1 MPNRANDTNAILPP
15 KAIKSAAQKRRSVV
29 LVIVVMVV
37 IALGLASQIARETV
51 TKPTPGSEQAQV
63 AIADNNF
70 SPAVLQ
76 VKVGTTVTWTNQ
88 EDVERWV
95 ASDPYPENTDTPGLN
110 AGQKMGKGDSYSYT
124 FEEAGTYTY
133 HDDLSPTTSGTI
145 IVVDE

>member
-1 MPNRANDTNAILPP
+1 MPSKTNDTNAILPP
-15 KAIKSAAQKRRSVV
+15 SSIKSAAQKRRSVV

-63 AIADNNF
+63 AIVDNNF

-88 EDVERWV
+88 EDVEHWI
-95 ASDPYPENTDTPGLN
+95 ASDPYPDNDETPGLN
-110 AGQKMGKGDSYSYT
+110 TGQKMGRGDSYSYT

-133 HDDLSPTTSGTI
+133 HDDMSPTTGGTI
-145 IVVDE
+145 IVVEE